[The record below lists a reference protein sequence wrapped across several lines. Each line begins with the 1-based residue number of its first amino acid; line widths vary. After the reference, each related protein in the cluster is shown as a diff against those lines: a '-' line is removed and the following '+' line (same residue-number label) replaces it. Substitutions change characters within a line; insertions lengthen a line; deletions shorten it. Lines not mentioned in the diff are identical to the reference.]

1 MNRYIHNLPDWPKFH
16 WNRERLSD
24 RVAAVR
30 HEQGRLLGRMENLG
44 FKLRQEAVLQ
54 TLTEDVLK
62 SSEIEGEKLNAEQV
76 RSSIA
81 RRLGMDIGGL
91 KAVDRNVEGV
101 VEMML
106 DATRHYELTL
116 TTERLFGWHASLFP
130 TGRSGMRRISA
141 GAWRDDSSGP
151 MQVVSGPI
159 GRERVHYEAPSAA
172 KLDSDMLT
180 FCDWFNGK
188 NETEWVVKA
197 GLAHLWFVTIHPFD
211 DGNGRIAR
219 TIADLALARS
229 EKSSQRFYSMSAQIQ
244 QERAAYYDIL
254 EQTQKAT
261 MDVTPWM
268 EWFMGCLAR
277 AIEGAQDTLGAV
289 LSKARFWE
297 SLMDFTLNKRQRL
310 VLNRLLDG
318 FDGKLTTSK
327 WAKLAKCSQD
337 TALRD
342 ILPLVERGILIRN
355 PEGGRSTSYEL
366 AMSLKRSQD
375 EKDRTGGVTR

>member
-1 MNRYIHNLPDWPKFH
+1 
-16 WNRERLSD
+16 
-24 RVAAVR
+24 
-30 HEQGRLLGRMENLG
+30 METLG
-44 FKLRQEAVLQ
+44 FNLRQEAVLQ

-62 SSEIEGEKLNAEQV
+62 SSEIEGEKLNKDQV

-91 KAVDRNVEGV
+91 KAIDRNIEGV

-106 DATRHYELTL
+106 DATRHYDLPLTS
-116 TTERLFGWHASLFP
+116 ERLFGWHAAMFP
-130 TGRSGMRRISA
+130 TGRSGMRRISV
-141 GAWRDDSSGP
+141 GTWRDYSSGP
-151 MQVVSGPI
+151 MQVVSGPM
-159 GRERVHYEAPSAA
+159 GREHVHFEAPAA
-172 KLDSDMLT
+172 GKLESEMQT
-180 FCDWFNGK
+180 FLDWFNG
-188 NETEWVVKA
+188 NTQTDWVENA
-197 GLAHLWFVTIHPFD
+197 GLAHLWLVTIHPFD

-219 TIADLALARS
+219 ASADLALARS

-254 EQTQKAT
+254 EQTQKGT

-268 EWFMGCLAR
+268 EWFLGCLGR
-277 AIEGAQDTLGAV
+277 AIEGAQHTLGTV

-297 SLMDFTLNKRQRL
+297 SLADFTLNERQRL

-318 FDGKLTTSK
+318 FEGNLTSSK

-342 ILPLVERGILIRN
+342 ILPLVERGILVRN
-355 PEGGRSTSYEL
+355 PEGGRSTSYAL
-366 AMSLKRSQD
+366 AMAPKLSAE
-375 EKDRTGGVTR
+375 EKISS